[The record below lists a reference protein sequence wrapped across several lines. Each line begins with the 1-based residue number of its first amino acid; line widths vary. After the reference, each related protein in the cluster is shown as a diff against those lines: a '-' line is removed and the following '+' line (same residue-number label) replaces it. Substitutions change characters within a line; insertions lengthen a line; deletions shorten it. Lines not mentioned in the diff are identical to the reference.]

1 MLKQKL
7 AKSVLKLFGWKIEK
21 EVELPEKCV
30 FCIAPHTSN
39 WDFFVGLFAYPAIG
53 GKKKQFMIKKEWF
66 AFPFGIFF
74 KAVGGIPV
82 DRSRRIST
90 VDQLVE
96 VCNNTDHFHLAITPE
111 GTRKANPNWKK
122 GFYHIAMGAGIPIML
137 IGIDYSRKC
146 ITAGKMFY
154 PTGDIDKDMREIKL
168 YYKDFKGKIPENFS
182 IGDIE

>member
-1 MLKQKL
+1 MIKQKL
-7 AKSVLKLFGWKIEK
+7 AKSIMKFFGWKIEQ
-21 EVELPEKCV
+21 EVDLPEKCV

-66 AFPFGIFF
+66 IFPFGIFF
-74 KAVGGIPV
+74 KAVGGIPI

-111 GTRKANPNWKK
+111 GTRKANPNWKR
-122 GFYHIAMGAGIPIML
+122 GFYYIAKKANIPIAL
-137 IGIDYSRKC
+137 IYFDYKKKEIGIKKLF
-146 ITAGKMFY
+146 T
-154 PTGDIDKDMREIKL
+154 PTDDAEADIVAIKE
-168 YYKDFKGKIPENFS
+168 YYRGVNAKYPENFA
-182 IGDIE
+182 I

>member
-39 WDFFVGLFAYPAIG
+39 GDFVVGLLAYPAIG

-111 GTRKANPNWKK
+111 GTRKANPNWKR
-122 GFYHIAMGAGIPIML
+122 GFYYIAQKAKIQIAL
-137 IGIDYSRKC
+137 IYFDYKKKEIGIK
-146 ITAGKMFY
+146 KMFT
-154 PTGDIDKDMREIKL
+154 PTDDAEADIAAIKE
-168 YYKDFKGKIPENFS
+168 YYRGVSAKYPENFA
-182 IGDIE
+182 I